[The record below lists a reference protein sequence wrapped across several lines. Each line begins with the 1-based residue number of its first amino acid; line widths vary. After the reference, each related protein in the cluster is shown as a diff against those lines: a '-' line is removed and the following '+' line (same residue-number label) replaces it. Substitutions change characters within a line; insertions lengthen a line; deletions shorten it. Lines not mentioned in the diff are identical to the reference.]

1 MSTTAVPRASVERI
15 REDGEVEDDDDVT
28 VLPGKSRRPYAP
40 GKKYRIPAQKLQKMK
55 NWLNVYWSTLL
66 DTEIHFKVAE
76 QDWAYMTLPDTA
88 LFRNTF
94 LSSFFF
100 EPPVIVDAYAG
111 VGMDSIS
118 FLYNLYWG
126 SNEGIKMLYTVENY
140 DDEARNQRLADNVQ
154 LFINKRD
161 PSLQDKWR
169 YHVEGTELFFKN
181 CKTMKAHPISHID
194 LLYIDPPWEVPGGKN
209 DGENGEATPTELLGF
224 LYDTIFKHLIENE
237 VHVRVVCIKTRFE
250 WEKVAPFMDILKMHI
265 HKKTERFTHCAT
277 VKNQPFKGVYYFHVI
292 RTVEPEYGEWKP
304 SKIFDYVYGKDR
316 AIENGGRDRR
326 RKINDKTSYANENT
340 TQHNIVHHKED
351 EHHEIVAFE
360 PEEQDESNDD
370 EYDEAEK
377 WETVINK
384 KSRRGKV
391 GMDQE
396 VVSILQALHQRI
408 SRLELGI

>member
-1 MSTTAVPRASVERI
+1 MPYVERV
-15 REDGEVEDDDDVT
+15 DKDDDVE
-28 VLPGKSRRPYAP
+28 VLPEKKTKSKNSGGRF
-40 GKKYRIPAQKLQKMK
+40 KKVPMQKIKKMTE
-55 NWLNVYWSTLL
+55 WLDSYWSTVLN
-66 DTEIHFKVAE
+66 TEIHFKVSR
-76 QDWAYMTLPDTA
+76 QDYEYMTLPDTA

-126 SNEGIKMLYTVENY
+126 TNEGIKRLYTVENY

-154 LFINKRD
+154 MFINKRD

-169 YHVEGTELFFKN
+169 YHVEGTEMFFKN
-181 CKTMKAHPISHID
+181 CKTMKNYPISHID
-194 LLYIDPPWEVPGGKN
+194 LLYIDPPWKVPGGKN
-209 DGENGEATPTELLGF
+209 DGDNGEATPTELLGF
-224 LYDTIFKHLIENE
+224 LYDTIFKHLIENK

-250 WEKVAPFMDILKMHI
+250 WEKVAPFLDILKMHI
-265 HKKTERFTHCAT
+265 RKETERFTHCAT
-277 VKNQPFKGVYYFHVI
+277 VRNKPFNGVYYFHVI
-292 RTVEPEYGEWKP
+292 RTVEPEYGDWKP

-316 AIENGGRDRR
+316 AIENGGREYSRR
-326 RKINDKTSYANENT
+326 IKDETSYANESKT
-340 TQHNIVHHKED
+340 TQHTIVHHDGD

-360 PEEQDESNDD
+360 PEEREKSYDD

-377 WETVINK
+377 WETVVNK
-384 KSRRGKV
+384 KTRRGKPR
-391 GMDQE
+391 MYQD
-396 VVSILQALHQRI
+396 VVSILQALHERI